1 MVREILVWPD
11 PRLKEKAL
19 PVETVNDE
27 IRRLIDDMFETMYQA
42 DGVGLAATQIGV
54 KQRVVTVDT
63 SSADQ
68 DVPPFAMINPEILES
83 EGTVKW
89 KEGCLSVPGEAE
101 DVTRSARVKVRFLDR
116 NGAPVELEATGLT
129 AVCIQHEVDH
139 LDGIVFV
146 DHISSLK
153 REMIR
158 KRMKRLKKD
167 RTEKA
172 VEAGA

>member
-19 PVETVNDE
+19 PVKTVNDE
-27 IRRLIDDMFETMYQA
+27 IRHLIDDMFETMYQA
-42 DGVGLAATQIGV
+42 EGVGLAATQIGV
-54 KQRVVTVDT
+54 KHRVVTVDT
-63 SSADQ
+63 SSADR
-68 DVPPFAMINPEILES
+68 DVAPFAMINPEILES

-116 NGAPVELEATGLT
+116 NGDPVELEATGLT

-167 RTEKA
+167 RTEENA
-172 VEAGA
+172 PAGA